1 MKRISLAMAVLL
13 TAVMMIAAGSVW
25 AEPKQGGTVTIIQQ
39 STPRH
44 LNSAI
49 QSGIYTGIPA
59 SQIFASPLRF
69 DKNWNPQPYLAESW
83 EVAPDGKSLTLKLV
97 KNATFHDGHPV
108 TSEDVAF
115 SIMTIKNN
123 HPFKSMLAPVE
134 TVETPDEH
142 TAIIRMAEPHPAILL
157 AMSPPLCPII
167 PKHVYGDGQ
176 EIKTHPRNAD
186 PVGSGPFKF
195 VEYKPGE
202 YIILERYDNFFLKG
216 RPYLDKV
223 IIKIIQDQA
232 NRVMAMERKE
242 ADLIPFLGNLVD
254 IKRLKNSD
262 MLNVTSD
269 GYSAI
274 GPENWLAFNT
284 LREPF
289 NNPKVRQ
296 AISFA
301 IDRDFIVN
309 KLHAGLSKRST
320 GPIVPGSPYYNGEVE
335 PYAVDLDKANKNL
348 DDAGYPKKNDSI
360 RFTMT
365 LDYQPNEP
373 EQQKLIAE
381 YLKSQ
386 LKSIGVEVNLRPS
399 PDFPTW
405 TSRVGNWDFDA
416 SMDIVFNWG
425 DPVIGV
431 HRTYVSSNIRKGVIW
446 SNTQN
451 YNSPKIDELLQK
463 AGTEPDMEKRKALY
477 GEFQKIVVDDC
488 PIAYI
493 NVIPYHTIYNKNL
506 KNVVSSCWGILSP
519 LDTVYWEE

>member
-1 MKRISLAMAVLL
+1 MKRISFVVAILLA
-13 TAVMMIAAGSVW
+13 TIIMISPSGVWAAPKHGGSV
-25 AEPKQGGTVTIIQQ
+25 TLIQQ
-39 STPRH
+39 SSPRH
-44 LNSAI
+44 LNSAV

-69 DKNWNPQPYLAESW
+69 DENWNPQPYLAESW
-83 EVAPDGKSLTLKLV
+83 EISEDGKSLTLNLV
-97 KNATFHDGHPV
+97 KNATFHDGQPI

-115 SIMTIKNN
+115 SIMVIKNN

-134 TVETPDEH
+134 KVDTPDEH
-142 TAIIRMAEPHPAILL
+142 TAIIRMSEPHPAILL

-167 PKHVYGDGQ
+167 PKHIYGDGQ
-176 EIKTHPRNAD
+176 EIKTHPRNAA

-202 YIILERYDNFFLKG
+202 YIILERYENFFIEG
-216 RPYLDKV
+216 RPYIDKV
-223 IIKIIQDQA
+223 IIKIIKDQV

-254 IKRLKNSD
+254 IKRLQKTD
-262 MLNVTSD
+262 YLTATSD

-274 GPENWLAFNT
+274 GPENWLEFNT
-284 LREPF
+284 LREPYSK
-289 NNPKVRQ
+289 PQVRQ

-301 IDRDFIVN
+301 IDRDFIIN

-320 GPIVPGSPYYNGEVE
+320 GPIVPGSPFYSPDVE
-335 PYAVDLDKANKNL
+335 KYSVDLAKANKML
-348 DDAGYPKKNDSI
+348 DEAGYPKKDNGI
-360 RFTMT
+360 RFTMA

-386 LKSIGVEVNLRPS
+386 LKKIGIEVKLRPS

-405 TSRVGNWDFDA
+405 STRVGNWDFDA

-425 DPVIGV
+425 DPAIGV
-431 HRTYVSSNIRKGVIW
+431 HRTYLSSNIRKGVVW

-451 YNSPKIDELLQK
+451 YNSPKVDELLRK

-477 GEFQKIVVDDC
+477 AEFQKIVVEDC

-493 NVIPYHTIYNKNL
+493 NVIPYHTVYNNSL

-519 LDTVYWEE
+519 LDTVYWEK